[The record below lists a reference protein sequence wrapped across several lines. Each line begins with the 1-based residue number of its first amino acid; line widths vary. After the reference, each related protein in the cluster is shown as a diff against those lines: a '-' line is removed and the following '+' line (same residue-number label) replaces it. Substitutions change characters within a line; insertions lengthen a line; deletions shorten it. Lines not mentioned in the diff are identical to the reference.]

1 MIHSGINK
9 MTPQEQLLNFI
20 KEIEEKNSYSGDF
33 LLFSDNKFIKLEEID
48 FNKKS
53 QIFIIPTEIKPIKI
67 IFKEN

>member
-1 MIHSGINK
+1 MTHSGINK
-9 MTPQEQLLNFI
+9 MTPQEQLLSFI

>member
-1 MIHSGINK
+1 